1 MTKDDVRLTALRT
14 ALADMPAEFRT
25 KDLSNHPAMTSAH
38 ARWLTDKQYHR
49 SVGEAL
55 SLHQVVLGIKLLEQA
70 DGNNRGALWQ
80 RKILSKS
87 G

>member
-1 MTKDDVRLTALRT
+1 MTKDDVRLSALRT
-14 ALADMPAEFRT
+14 ALAEMPKELRT
-25 KDLSNHPAMTSAH
+25 KDLSNHPAMTAAH
-38 ARWLTDKQYHR
+38 ARWLTDKQYHK

-55 SLHQVVLGIKLLEQA
+55 SWHHVTLGIKLLEQA
-70 DGNNRGALWQ
+70 DGNQHGALWQ